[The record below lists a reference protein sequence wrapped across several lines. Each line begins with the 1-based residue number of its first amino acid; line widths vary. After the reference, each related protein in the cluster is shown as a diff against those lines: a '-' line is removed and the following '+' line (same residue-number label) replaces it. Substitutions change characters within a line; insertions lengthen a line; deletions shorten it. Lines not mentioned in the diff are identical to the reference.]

1 MFAGTHREFLDSKEL
16 RYWLSAFRSRI
27 ADEIEL
33 DLGDRADGNEG
44 NRVRVVPVFLFDSVQ
59 TEALLLD
66 GSQSAV
72 SFPDMAL
79 AVRTRAPSRLTRFQC
94 GDLPV
99 LTEPADVHRSLLG
112 AILTTGW
119 GVAPTHSTYSEARKG
134 GVSDHAFDVGNSPF
148 GDLSSVGRRGDV
160 SFAASDAAKR
170 HAVLAVVGGTRAKA
184 ARVLAALSG
193 AADGEDAMV
202 ESVRDEFNGR
212 WASMAHK
219 HERALAAEA
228 MHDHARARHFAMSAD
243 VDLHAATEMV
253 ARASEN
259 LESRLECF
267 QEASGS
273 SGLIWHVCGSFAVFV
288 GVYFK
293 GRDAARRWWNVKVA
307 KQF

>member
-33 DLGDRADGNEG
+33 DLGDRVDGNEG

-112 AILTTGW
+112 AILTTG
-119 GVAPTHSTYSEARKG
+119 
-134 GVSDHAFDVGNSPF
+134 
-148 GDLSSVGRRGDV
+148 
-160 SFAASDAAKR
+160 
-170 HAVLAVVGGTRAKA
+170 
-184 ARVLAALSG
+184 
-193 AADGEDAMV
+193 
-202 ESVRDEFNGR
+202 
-212 WASMAHK
+212 
-219 HERALAAEA
+219 
-228 MHDHARARHFAMSAD
+228 
-243 VDLHAATEMV
+243 
-253 ARASEN
+253 
-259 LESRLECF
+259 
-267 QEASGS
+267 
-273 SGLIWHVCGSFAVFV
+273 
-288 GVYFK
+288 
-293 GRDAARRWWNVKVA
+293 
-307 KQF
+307 

>member
-1 MFAGTHREFLDSKEL
+1 MTGTKVTASASCPCFYSTWSEPR
-16 RYWLSAFRSRI
+16 RCYWTVS
-27 ADEIEL
+27 
-33 DLGDRADGNEG
+33 
-44 NRVRVVPVFLFDSVQ
+44 
-59 TEALLLD
+59 T
-66 GSQSAV
+66 SAV

-119 GVAPTHSTYSEARKG
+119 GVAPTHLTYSEARKG

-148 GDLSSVGRRGDV
+148 GDLSSVGRRGDL

-184 ARVLAALSG
+184 ATVLSALSG

-212 WASMAHK
+212 WASMSHK

-228 MHDHARARHFAMSAD
+228 MHDHVRARHFAMSAD
-243 VDLHAATEMV
+243 VDLAAATEMV

-273 SGLIWHVCGSFAVFV
+273 SGLIWHVCGSFALFV

>member
-33 DLGDRADGNEG
+33 DLGDRVDGNEG
-44 NRVRVVPVFLFDSVQ
+44 NRVRVVPVFLFDLVR

-66 GSQSAV
+66 GVDSAV
-72 SFPDMAL
+72 SYPDMAL

-119 GVAPTHSTYSEARKG
+119 GVAPTHLTYSEARKG

-184 ARVLAALSG
+184 ATVLAALSG

-212 WASMAHK
+212 WASMSHK

-228 MHDHARARHFAMSAD
+228 MHDHVRARHFA
-243 VDLHAATEMV
+243 HE
-253 ARASEN
+253 RRRR
-259 LESRLECF
+259 SR
-267 QEASGS
+267 G
-273 SGLIWHVCGSFAVFV
+273 G
-288 GVYFK
+288 
-293 GRDAARRWWNVKVA
+293 D
-307 KQF
+307 